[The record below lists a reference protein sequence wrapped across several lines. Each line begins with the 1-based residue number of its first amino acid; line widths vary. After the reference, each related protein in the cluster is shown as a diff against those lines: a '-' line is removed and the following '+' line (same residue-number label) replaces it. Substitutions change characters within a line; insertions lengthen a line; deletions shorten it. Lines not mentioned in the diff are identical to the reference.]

1 MVISKHEMSNKN
13 FKLTP
18 PPSRQ
23 GIYPVKIINGLK
35 DIIDSFD
42 TFILDQWGVLH
53 NGGDAFPEA
62 IKALKFLK
70 AHNKKVV
77 ILSNSGN
84 TGTFSY
90 ARLQDS
96 GISRDLYLDV
106 LTSGDHM
113 RHNFTSGKFKQLG
126 QRALYFSWD
135 NNNSVLGDCGLS
147 ESTADDAS
155 FVLCCGVDRGSVD
168 AYLDDLKLAYQNNLE
183 LVVSNPDLVAMQPD
197 GTLKTCPGA
206 IASAYQEMGGVVHWH
221 GKPQQKIYKM
231 CKELVGGWVN
241 AVAVGDSLEHDIA
254 GANGADISSLLIT
267 SGIHAKALSDEKSI
281 KILCHEYSVQPS
293 FYVDWFKK

>member
-1 MVISKHEMSNKN
+1 
-13 FKLTP
+13 
-18 PPSRQ
+18 
-23 GIYPVKIINGLK
+23 VKIISGLN

-62 IKALKFLK
+62 IAALQFLK

-77 ILSNSGN
+77 ILSNSGK

-90 ARLQDS
+90 GRLQDS

-113 RHNFTSGKFKQLG
+113 RHNFTSGKFKYLG
-126 QRALYFSWD
+126 QKALHFTWEHD
-135 NNNSVLGDCGLS
+135 HSVIAECGL
-147 ESTADDAS
+147 EETTIDKAD
-155 FVLCCGVDRGSVD
+155 FILCCGVDRGELD
-168 AYLDDLKLAYQNNLE
+168 AYLDDLNYAYQHNME
-183 LVVSNPDLVAMQPD
+183 LVLSNPDLVAMKPD

-206 IASAYQEMGGVVHWH
+206 IASAYQKMGGKVHWH
-221 GKPQQKIYKM
+221 GKPQNEIYAM
-231 CKELVGGWVN
+231 CKELVGGWDN
-241 AVAVGDSLEHDIA
+241 AIAVGDSLEHDIA
-254 GANGADISSLLIT
+254 GANGAGISSLFIT
-267 SGIHAKALSDEKSI
+267 SGIHANDISDEKSI
-281 KILCHEYSVQPS
+281 DNVCNAFSVKPS